1 MNTMS
6 PTSPS
11 LQPPLNHDGHGPAA
25 SAAAPSVRSAGAPPA
40 EGTAGPERTEGTEGA
55 ARPHPHSPALPSS
68 GSKYLL
74 ATYGCQM
81 NEYDSNLVGA
91 MLEKRGMTI
100 TENADEADLFV
111 VNTCSIRG
119 GAEDKA
125 YARVAA
131 LRHHKRHRPGV
142 RIAVIGC
149 MAQNHGEKIPVALEH
164 VDYVVGPDGYGAL
177 EGLLFEDAD
186 TAVRGDRAAGAI
198 VWTEQNDF
206 ENYEGMVARLDGSVS
221 AHVTIMRGCNK
232 RCTYCIV
239 PNVRGVERS
248 RSADEVIAEVRHI
261 VSQGVREV
269 CLLGQTVNSYR
280 DASARAA
287 DGSGVVTFAGL
298 LRRLQ
303 EVEGLRRIRFTSPH
317 PRHFDSETIR
327 AIAECDKVCKH
338 VHMPLQSGSTSLLKK
353 MRRQYTR
360 ERYLEIVEELRAAIP
375 DVAITTDIITGF
387 VGETAD
393 DFADTLSLMDAVRF
407 DHAFMFSYSPREGT
421 PAFDET
427 ETLTPEEKQSRL
439 EQVIELQMRH
449 TEERLNAMVGRTE
462 EILLESPS
470 SRNDAEW
477 MGKTDGFKKVIV
489 PAVPGRDL
497 KKGDFVTA
505 RILERRGLI
514 LRGEVV

>member
-1 MNTMS
+1 MNADT
-6 PTSPS
+6 
-11 LQPPLNHDGHGPAA
+11 PAA
-25 SAAAPSVRSAGAPPA
+25 VTAVTPSATTPDSALTGGEAPSPP
-40 EGTAGPERTEGTEGA
+40 P
-55 ARPHPHSPALPSS
+55 
-68 GSKYLL
+68 KYLL

-91 MLEKRGMTI
+91 MLEKRGMAI

-177 EGLLFEDAD
+177 EGMIFGEEERDAGP
-186 TAVRGDRAAGAI
+186 V

-248 RSADEVIAEVRHI
+248 RSADEVIAEVKHV
-261 VSQGVREV
+261 VSQGVHEV

-280 DASARAA
+280 DVRPE
-287 DGSGVVTFAGL
+287 GTTTFADL

-317 PRHFDSETIR
+317 PRHFDTATIR

-338 VHMPLQSGSTSLLKK
+338 VHMPLQSGSTALLKK

-360 ERYLEIVEELRAAIP
+360 ERYLEIVAELRAAIP
-375 DVAITTDIITGF
+375 DVSITTDIITGF
-387 VGETAD
+387 VGETD
-393 DFADTLSLMDAVRF
+393 EDYADTLSMMEAVRF

-421 PAFDET
+421 PSFDEV
-427 ETLTPEEKQSRL
+427 ETLTPEEKQARL
-439 EQVIELQMRH
+439 ERVIELQMRH
-449 TEERLNAMVGRTE
+449 TEERLDALVGRTE
-462 EILLESPS
+462 EILIESPS

-489 PAVPGRDL
+489 PAPAGGTLR
-497 KKGDFVTA
+497 KGDFVTVK
-505 RILERRGLI
+505 ILERRGLI
-514 LRGEVV
+514 LRGELVAA

>member
-1 MNTMS
+1 M
-6 PTSPS
+6 TSP
-11 LQPPLNHDGHGPAA
+11 LNP
-25 SAAAPSVRSAGAPPA
+25 R
-40 EGTAGPERTEGTEGA
+40 
-55 ARPHPHSPALPSS
+55 SPATDATAVSPGASPQA
-68 GSKYLL
+68 GGKYLL

-81 NEYDSNLVGA
+81 NEYDSNMVA
-91 MLEKRGMTI
+91 SMLEKRGMAI
-100 TENADEADLFV
+100 TENPDEADLFV

-131 LRHHKRHRPGV
+131 LRFHKRQRPDV

-177 EGLLFEDAD
+177 ENMIFEGQEERRARASRGQAGGKSRDA
-186 TAVRGDRAAGAI
+186 APV

-206 ENYEGMVARLDGSVS
+206 ENYEGLMARLDGSVS

-248 RSADEVIAEVRHI
+248 RAADEVIAEVRHI
-261 VSQGVREV
+261 VAHGVTEV

-280 DASARAA
+280 DVSGAEPVSFA
-287 DGSGVVTFAGL
+287 DL
-298 LRRLQ
+298 LRRLND
-303 EVEGLRRIRFTSPH
+303 VEGLRRIRFTSPH
-317 PRHFDSETIR
+317 PRHFDTATIR
-327 AIAECDKVCKH
+327 AIAECEKVCKH
-338 VHMPLQSGSTSLLKK
+338 VHMPLQSGSTALLKK

-375 DVAITTDIITGF
+375 DVSITTDIITGF
-387 VGETAD
+387 VGETEAD
-393 DFADTLSLMDAVRF
+393 YADTLSLMEAVRF

-421 PAFDET
+421 PSFDEV

-439 EQVIELQMRH
+439 EGVIEAQMRH
-449 TEERLNAMVGRTE
+449 TEEKLEALVGRVE
-462 EILLESPS
+462 EILIESPS
-470 SRNDAEW
+470 SRNDGEW
-477 MGKTDGFKKVIV
+477 MGKTDGFKKIIV
-489 PAVPGRDL
+489 PAAPGVE
-497 KKGDFVTA
+497 KGAYVKA
-505 RILERRGLI
+505 RIIERRGLI
-514 LRGEVV
+514 LRGEVVTD